1 MTYAEKL
8 ETFRLNCPLD
18 NKYIKTK
25 TTLEGEVLGL
35 EIYTPPIL
43 SYSHLNVFRKYIS
56 RMKLNLKAVRV
67 NAETIEITN
76 KTNQL

>member
-1 MTYAEKL
+1 MSKNTTISSQL

-18 NKYIKTK
+18 NKYIKTMV
-25 TTLEGEVLGL
+25 TSEGEVLGL

-56 RMKLNLKAVRV
+56 RMNLNLKAVRV
-67 NAETIEITN
+67 NAETIEITE
-76 KTNQL
+76 K